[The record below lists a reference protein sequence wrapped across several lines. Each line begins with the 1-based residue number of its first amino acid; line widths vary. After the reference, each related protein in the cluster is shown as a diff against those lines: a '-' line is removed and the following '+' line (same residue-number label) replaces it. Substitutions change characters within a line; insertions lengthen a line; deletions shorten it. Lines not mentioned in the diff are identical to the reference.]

1 MKKCLLCLLL
11 IAFSK
16 IYSQKSTSSVDISF
30 KDEEIINVISELEN
44 STPYTFYY
52 IEEWVKGERVTGEYE
67 NEAVENV
74 LRDIFSN
81 TLVNYYFLKNKI
93 ILTKNNVIHADLPVA
108 FSPDSIGTVTSNINE
123 RENRPVFYKVTDA
136 QETGKIETVRI
147 GKEDENSSKKSFT
160 LHGYILDKKS
170 GEPISNLAL
179 VVRNTNM
186 GTVTNI
192 NGYYQLSLETGE
204 YTLETRSLGSE
215 NLLRRVV
222 IYNDGE
228 LNFHLNE
235 NYESLDEVVLESTS
249 EANVRSVVAGVQL
262 IKASEIKTIP
272 LVLGERDILKVA
284 TMLPGISTAGEG
296 SSGYNVR
303 GGRADQNLI
312 LLDDAVIYNPSHFF
326 GLFSAINPF
335 TTGDVEIY
343 KGHIPARYGG
353 RLSSVF
359 DIRTKE
365 GDEQKFS
372 GEAAIGPV
380 TSNIALEIP
389 IVENKASLIMGGRS
403 TYSDWI
409 LKALDD
415 ESLNNSKANF
425 YDIILKYGHRIDEKN
440 AIKAT
445 GYFSRDVFSLTSDS
459 LFSYNNLA
467 LSLKYDRK
475 LNNKNDASF
484 IFTNSNYKFN
494 IKYDNEF
501 ASSFNNGYKI
511 NETEA
516 KLNFRYRYSEK
527 HQFNYGISSKLYTVN
542 PGEIEPLG
550 AGSSIESSTIPEE
563 RGLES
568 ALYLSDD
575 FKVNEELLFS
585 AGLRYSFYA
594 ALGPANQ
601 NIYQEDLPR
610 SEGTITGVRNYEK
623 NEVIKTYG
631 GPEVRFSARY
641 LLNPELSL
649 KASYNN
655 TFQYI
660 HTLFNNTTVSP
671 TDIYKLS
678 GSYIEP
684 QRASQYSFGAY
695 KNFQDDIYEVSL
707 EGYYKQ
713 SSDILDFKV
722 GAQLFL
728 NENVEAEVIQG
739 EGKSYGI
746 EFLLKKNEGR
756 LNGWLA
762 YSYSR
767 SFLKLDGNFNE
778 EIINNGEY
786 FAANFDK
793 PHDLSVVANYKL
805 TKRFSFSANFVYQTG
820 RPITY
825 PIGKYDF
832 DNSQYVYYSNRN
844 EYRIPDY
851 YRLDLSF
858 NVEGNH
864 KIKKFAH
871 SFWNISIYNV
881 LGRNNPY
888 SVFFVT
894 DNGEVDAYQS
904 SIFSIPVPTI
914 TYNFKF

>member
-1 MKKCLLCLLL
+1 MKKSLFYFLL
-11 IAFSK
+11 ILFFK
-16 IYSQKSTSSVDISF
+16 TYSQEQPVVVSISF
-30 KDEEIINVISELEN
+30 EDAEIIEVLQDLEDI
-44 STPYTFYY
+44 TPYKFYF
-52 IEEWVKGERVTGEYE
+52 IEEWLKEEKVTGNYE
-67 NEAVENV
+67 NEP
-74 LRDIFSN
+74 ISN
-81 TLVNYYFLKNKI
+81 ILQELFQDTPINYYFLDNKV
-93 ILTKNNVIHADLPVA
+93 ILTKNNIIYDDLPAA
-108 FSPDSIGTVTSNINE
+108 FLPGSSEDDHLENINK
-123 RENRPVFYKVTDA
+123 PIFYEAPEANQGEEIQTA
-136 QETGKIETVRI
+136 RI
-147 GKEDENSSKKSFT
+147 GKEDRNSAKRRFT
-160 LHGYILDKKS
+160 LSGYIYDKQS

-179 VVRNTNM
+179 IVRNTNT
-186 GTVTNI
+186 GTVTDI
-192 NGYYQLSLETGE
+192 NGYYELSLAAGE
-204 YTLETRSLGSE
+204 YILETRSLGSE

-222 IYNDGE
+222 IYNDGA
-228 LNFHLNE
+228 LNFQLNE
-235 NYESLDEVVLESTS
+235 NYEALDEVVLETSS

-335 TTGDVEIY
+335 TAGDVEIY
-343 KGHIPARYGG
+343 KGHIPAKYGG

-365 GDEQKFS
+365 GNEQKFS

-409 LKALDD
+409 LRSLDE
-415 ESLNNSKANF
+415 ESLNNSTANF
-425 YDIILKYGHRIDEKN
+425 YDVILKYGHRINDKN
-440 AIKAT
+440 TVKAT

-467 LSLKYDRK
+467 LSLRYDRK
-475 LNNKNDASF
+475 INNKNDASL

-494 IKYDNEF
+494 IEYDNEF
-501 ASSFNNGYKI
+501 ANSFNSGYRI

-516 KLNFRYRYSEK
+516 KLNVLYKYNSR
-527 HQFNYGISSKLYTVN
+527 HNFNYGISSKLYMVN
-542 PGEIEPLG
+542 PGEINPLG
-550 AGSSIESSTIPEE
+550 ADSKIEEFYIPEE
-563 RGLES
+563 KGLES

-575 FKVNEELLFS
+575 WEITDKLMLS
-585 AGLRYSFYA
+585 TGLRYSFYA
-594 ALGPANQ
+594 ALGPADENV
-601 NIYQEDLPR
+601 YEEGLPLGE
-610 SEGTITGVRNYEK
+610 STVTGLRNYGK
-623 NEVIKTYG
+623 NEIIKTYG
-631 GPEVRFSARY
+631 GPEVRVSARY
-641 LLNPELSL
+641 LLNPELSI
-649 KASYNN
+649 KGSFNN
-655 TFQYI
+655 TIQYI
-660 HTLFNNTTVSP
+660 HTLSNNTTVSP

-678 GSYIEP
+678 GSYIKP
-684 QRASQYSFGAY
+684 QRATQYSLGAY
-695 KNFQDDIYEVSL
+695 KNFEDNMYEVSL
-707 EGYYKQ
+707 EGYYKK
-713 SSDILDFKV
+713 SRDMLDFKV

-728 NENVEAEVIQG
+728 NENTEAEVLQG
-739 EGKSYGI
+739 QGKSYGV
-746 EFLLKKNEGR
+746 EFLLKKNSGR
-756 LNGWLA
+756 LNGWLG
-762 YSYSR
+762 YTYSR
-767 SFLKLDGNFNE
+767 SLLKLDGNFNE
-778 EIINNGEY
+778 EIINGGEY

-793 PHDLSVVANYKL
+793 PHDLSVVTNYKL

-825 PIGKYDF
+825 PIGKYNF
-832 DNSQYVYYSNRN
+832 DNAEYVYYSDRN
-844 EYRIPDY
+844 QYRIPDY

-864 KIKKFAH
+864 KIEKLAH

-894 DNGEVDAYQS
+894 DNGEVEAYQS